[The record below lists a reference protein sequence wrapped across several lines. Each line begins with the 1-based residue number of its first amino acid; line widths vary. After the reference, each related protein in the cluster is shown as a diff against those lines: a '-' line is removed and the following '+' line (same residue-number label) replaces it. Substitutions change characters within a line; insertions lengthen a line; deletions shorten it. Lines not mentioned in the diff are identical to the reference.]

1 MPEPPS
7 PPTGDESAADAFDD
21 DVDTVPQCTGRCC
34 DPVPLPAED
43 YWAMSRDP
51 RLYKNARYIMNM
63 LIPPGP
69 GPVPRHGKVAFAC
82 RHFDRETRRCAA
94 YDRRPAMCREF
105 PETGICGHCGG
116 RFATGAHVDQPEH
129 DGPSAVDLAKLA
141 AMRSLIAMEMPS
153 PTSVRSPRVSNINA
167 PRRLPKRKRR

>member
-1 MPEPPS
+1 MVEGTDS
-7 PPTGDESAADAFDD
+7 VADQGQGGGGEGFED
-21 DVDTVPQCTGRCC
+21 DVDTVPQCTGACC

-43 YWAMSRDP
+43 YWDMSRNP

-69 GPVPRHGKVAFAC
+69 GPVPRHGDVDFAC
-82 RHFDRETRRCAA
+82 RYFDRETRRCVA

-116 RFATGAHVDQPEH
+116 RFATAHPEAP
-129 DGPSAVDLAKLA
+129 DYAGPTPLEAAKLE
-141 AMRSLIAMEMPS
+141 AMRSLIAMGSGEAPAA
-153 PTSVRSPRVSNINA
+153 T
-167 PRRLPKRKRR
+167 PRRRLHRHGKR

>member
-1 MPEPPS
+1 MEGTDS
-7 PPTGDESAADAFDD
+7 VADQGQGGGGEGFED
-21 DVDTVPQCTGRCC
+21 DVDTVPQCTGACC

-43 YWAMSRDP
+43 YWDMSRNP

-69 GPVPRHGKVAFAC
+69 GPVPRHGDVDFAC
-82 RHFDRETRRCAA
+82 RYFDKESRRCVA

-116 RFATGAHVDQPEH
+116 KFATGTHQDVPDVDAPTPFEH
-129 DGPSAVDLAKLA
+129 AKLN
-141 AMRSLIAMEMPS
+141 AMRSLIAMQMPVTPS
-153 PTSVRSPRVSNINA
+153 SVKSPRR
-167 PRRLPKRKRR
+167 PPKRRGR